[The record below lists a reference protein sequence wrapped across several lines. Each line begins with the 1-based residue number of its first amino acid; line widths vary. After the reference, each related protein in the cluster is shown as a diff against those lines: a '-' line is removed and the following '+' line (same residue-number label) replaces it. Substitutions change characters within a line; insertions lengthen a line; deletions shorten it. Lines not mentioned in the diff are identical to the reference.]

1 MKKETID
8 TKLALNGG
16 RPVREKPYPSWPI
29 TGNHEKTLLY
39 DVLNSG
45 KWGGS
50 GGANVP
56 DYIPKL
62 PLFEEEFA
70 RFQSADYGVS
80 VVNGTLAITVAL
92 QAAGVK
98 PYDEVIMP
106 PYTFIATA
114 TAALL
119 FGAIPVFADVEED
132 TLLIDPVKVEE
143 AITPKTK
150 AIVAV
155 HIGGTPA
162 DMDRLKEIAKK
173 YNISLIEDA
182 AQAVGSQWNGVGVGA
197 LGDLGTFS
205 FQSSKNLTAGEGGI
219 ILSNKKHLVDKAWS
233 IANVGRVRDGAWY
246 QHDEIGWNLRMTEF
260 QAAVLLG
267 QMSRLEEQ
275 VRHREKNAKLLNQLI
290 EEIDGVHLFRQDPRV
305 TRHGYHLYMFYLDR
319 TLSEKI
325 SKVQV
330 AQSLAAEGI
339 PSATGYKA
347 LNLYDSINH
356 SIESWTGEK
365 RRSHCPIAERMGEQQ
380 VIWITQT
387 VLLGDEEGVYD
398 AAKGLKKVMQS
409 YL

>member
-1 MKKETID
+1 M
-8 TKLALNGG
+8 TKLAIDGG
-16 RPVREKPYPSWPI
+16 KPVRQKPYPIWPVS
-29 TGNHEKTLLY
+29 GEHEKNLLIE
-39 DVLNSG
+39 VLNSG

-56 DYIPKL
+56 DYVPKL
-62 PLFEEEFA
+62 PLFEKEFA
-70 RFQSADYGVS
+70 RFQSSSYGVS
-80 VVNGTLAITVAL
+80 VMNGTLAITVAL

-119 FGAIPVFADVEED
+119 YGAIPVFVDVEED
-132 TLLIDPVKVEE
+132 TLLIDPEKVEE

-150 AIVAV
+150 AIIAV

-162 DMDRLKEIAKK
+162 NMDRLREISTK

-182 AQAVGSQWNGVGVGA
+182 AQAVGSQWKGIAVGA

-205 FQSSKNLTAGEGGI
+205 FQSSKNLTSGEGGM
-219 ILSNKKHLVDKAWS
+219 ILSNKKHLADKAWS

-246 QHDEIGWNLRMTEF
+246 QHDSIGWNIRMTEL

-275 VRHREKNAKLLNQLI
+275 LQLREKNASLLDQLMGETKGI
-290 EEIDGVHLFRQDPRV
+290 HLFRKDPRA
-305 TRHGYHLYMFYLDR
+305 TRNGYHLYMFYLDR
-319 TLSEKI
+319 ELSK
-325 SKVQV
+325 KVNKEDFV
-330 AQSLAAEGI
+330 RKMAAEGI
-339 PSATGYKA
+339 PSTSGYKA
-347 LNLYDSINH
+347 LNLYDSIIQ
-356 SIESWTGEK
+356 SIKDWTGEK
-365 RRSHCPIAERMGEQQ
+365 QQYHCPIAERMGNKQ

-387 VLLGDEEGVYD
+387 VLLGDEEGIYD
-398 AAKGLKKVMQS
+398 AAKAVKKVMQS